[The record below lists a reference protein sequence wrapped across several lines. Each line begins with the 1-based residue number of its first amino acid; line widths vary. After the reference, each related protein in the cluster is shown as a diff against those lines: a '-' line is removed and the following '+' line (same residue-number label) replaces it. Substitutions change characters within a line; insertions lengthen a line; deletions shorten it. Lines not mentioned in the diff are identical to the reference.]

1 MQRVNVNRKWMPI
14 VAGIL
19 DLISGAFQLLVFVSI
34 LGIALIAF
42 GFGEGLFGASVP
54 PEVAI
59 FFLPPGIT
67 GILAIVGGVYT
78 LKRKKMGLAYMGAI
92 AAFFPIVPIV
102 VRWALVP
109 ILGGVDPRWTLIA
122 LFLALLGIPPIV
134 LTSLSKKEFEGE

>member
-1 MQRVNVNRKWMPI
+1 MSKKWMPI
-14 VAGIL
+14 IAGIL
-19 DLISGAFQLLVFVSI
+19 DLISGAFQLLVFLSV

-42 GFGEGLFGASVP
+42 GLGEGLFGASVP
-54 PEVAI
+54 LEIAI
-59 FFLPPGIT
+59 FFMPLAIT
-67 GILAIVGGVYT
+67 GILAIMGGVHA

-102 VRWALVP
+102 VRWALLP

-134 LTSLSKKEFEGE
+134 LTALSKKEFK